1 MIAISDG
8 SSIYFVKLGGQLK
21 TAAETKEQ
29 EKTLEGTEIRSVLKL
44 VPRSGQP
51 SSDRAFRIDVADDV
65 FERREKRRERALQ
78 PTRRR
83 VENGSDDNPA
93 DENRENK
100 VAAQVEPV
108 FVLAAAAFVIGFI
121 FGRHSR
127 D

>member
-1 MIAISDG
+1 M
-8 SSIYFVKLGGQLK
+8 K

-29 EKTLEGTEIRSVLKL
+29 EKTLEGSESRSVLKL
-44 VPRSGQP
+44 VPRSGHP

-65 FERREKRRERALQ
+65 FERREKGREKALRS
-78 PTRRR
+78 TRRR
-83 VENGSDDNPA
+83 GENVFDDDRA

-100 VAAQVEPV
+100 VTAQVEPV